1 MTKAVRIWLVLTV
14 LLSLGT
20 PALAQCELKGFVD
33 GGPML
38 NRDMTWG
45 DRTISN
51 AGVTFGGG
59 VRIGAR
65 TEVRL
70 LVEVPPVTVIQ
81 SSHDE
86 QRGNP
91 PNPPVIVRVTDTA
104 RIRNR
109 TMSAIVTRLFP
120 AGRRSAVTAS
130 VGWSRSR
137 RVADPISSSWGGFV
151 VGFGGIVGVTGH
163 LAIVPEAR
171 VIWSGPWAESGSVI
185 LRTGLAAR
193 WTI

>member
-1 MTKAVRIWLVLTV
+1 
-14 LLSLGT
+14 
-20 PALAQCELKGFVD
+20 LKGFVD

-45 DRTISN
+45 DRTITN
-51 AGVTFGGG
+51 AGLTFGGG

-70 LVEVPPVTVIQ
+70 LLEVPPVTVIQ

-91 PNPPVIVRVTDTA
+91 PNPPVLVRVTDTA
-104 RIRNR
+104 RIHNR
-109 TMSAIVTRLFP
+109 TMSAMVARLFP
-120 AGRRSAVTAS
+120 VGRRSDVTAS
-130 VGWSRSR
+130 VGWSSSR
-137 RVADPISSSWGGFV
+137 RVDDPVSASWGGLV
-151 VGFGGIVGVTGH
+151 LGFGGIVGVTGH

-171 VIWSGPWAESGSVI
+171 VIWYGPFAENGSVI
-185 LRTGLAAR
+185 LRTGLGAR
-193 WTI
+193 WTF